1 MECPDFISANT
12 AYADWRHIMAGPF
25 PGGDNQKA
33 NHYCEDADRPLPNTS
48 RRAELYIGRVP
59 LAPHEEDV
67 PSDPKH
73 SVAEDM
79 PSRTKLTPNLVKKY
93 AFSEMERDIRAK
105 MKPQNHRPAALF
117 GATSCFEDATDRS
130 REHRGA
136 AEIRAERTA
145 ANITQE
151 HRARRNLEGEQPREC
166 GNADVRSDLT
176 QDSQR
181 VASPTCVYPKAPGG
195 VRRKCRV
202 KRSKNRE
209 YFDEEALL
217 EELTL
222 RIRCGVKTAQTRQ
235 STNLKLAL

>member
-12 AYADWRHIMAGPF
+12 AYADWQHIMTGSL
-25 PGGDNQKA
+25 PGGENQKA
-33 NHYCEDADRPLPNTS
+33 NHHCEATDQDL
-48 RRAELYIGRVP
+48 RRRSWRAYIGRVP
-59 LAPHEEDV
+59 LVPHKEDV

-79 PSRTKLTPNLVKKY
+79 PSRTKLIPNLVKKY
-93 AFSEMERDIRAK
+93 AVSEMERDIRAN
-105 MKPQNHRPAALF
+105 MKPQKHCPAALF

-151 HRARRNLEGEQPREC
+151 HRARRNLEGDRPREC
-166 GNADVRSDLT
+166 GDAELRSDLI

-181 VASPTCVYPKAPGG
+181 MASTACVYPKAPGG
-195 VRRKCRV
+195 VGRKHRV

-217 EELTL
+217 DELTL
-222 RIRCGVKTAQTRQ
+222 RIRCGVKTAQARQ
-235 STNLKLAL
+235 SINLKSAW